1 LSEKVNLYG
10 LELPAMEDFFI
21 SLGEKKYR
29 AGQCAVRMYR
39 KGALDFSEMT
49 EFSAKLKTLLS
60 ERATLWLPKV
70 IERQESRDGTVK
82 LLLEL
87 SDGERVETVLIP
99 DGERLTQCLSTQVGC
114 AMGCRFCRTA
124 TAGLTRNLTPA
135 EIVTQ
140 VVAAQLEGGFGKRVT
155 NIVFMGMGEPLH
167 NFEGTLKSFNIL
179 SSDYGL
185 TIAKR
190 RITVS
195 TCGLAAKMKE
205 LPAEMLPSLALS
217 LNATTD
223 EVREKIMPVTRAHPI
238 SELIATLKAL
248 PLPARARY
256 TIEYVLL
263 GGLNDTMEDAA
274 RLVRLLSGV
283 PSKINLIPYN
293 PHGESDF
300 AAPDPEQVERF
311 KRYLLDKH
319 FVAVTR
325 KSKGDD
331 ILAACGQLKAEN
343 EERGGCAPN
352 EERD

>member
-1 LSEKVNLYG
+1 
-10 LELPAMEDFFI
+10 MEEFFL

-39 KGALDFSEMT
+39 KGALDFEEMT
-49 EFSAKLKTLLS
+49 EFSAKLRALLA

-70 IERQESRDGTVK
+70 IDRQQSHDGTVK

-87 SDGERVETVLIP
+87 ADGERVETVLIP
-99 DGERLTQCLSTQVGC
+99 DGERHTQCLSTQVGC

-140 VVAAQLEGGFGKRVT
+140 VIAAQLEGGFGKRVT

-167 NFEGTLKSFNIL
+167 NFEGTVKAFNIL

-195 TCGLAAKMKE
+195 TCGLAAKMRE
-205 LPAEMLPSLALS
+205 LPVEMLPSLALS

-223 EVREKIMPVTRAHPI
+223 EVRMRIMPVTRAHPI
-238 SELIATLKAL
+238 AELIETLKAL
-248 PLPARARY
+248 PLPSRARY

-293 PHGESDF
+293 PHGDSDF

-311 KRYLLDKH
+311 KRYLLDKN

-343 EERGGCAPN
+343 EERGSLAPL
-352 EERD
+352 EEKD